1 MSSLKFD
8 SARLW
13 GISETEILETWS
25 GGIVAN
31 KQSKK
36 PGYKVTSIQ
45 QCGNNRGGD
54 MKLNYESWC
63 DACGA
68 LWTAVRN
75 CCCGEEVTIIT
86 RSWQSSQDHGN
97 HQTTITIITRPWQSS
112 EDHWIA
118 IIWTFSVWRLSMSF
132 ASREEEKDMIHTH
145 IQISQE
151 EWRILFT
158 ISVFPLKSVFPP
170 IVLDDLTP

>member
-25 GGIVAN
+25 GGTVAN

-97 HQTTITIITRPWQSS
+97 HHKIMAIIRRLSPSSQDHGNHQKIIGLQSS
-112 EDHWIA
+112 GHLVCDDYLCHLLLGRRRK
-118 IIWTFSVWRLSMSF
+118 IWY
-132 ASREEEKDMIHTH
+132 TH
-145 IQISQE
+145 IFKFLRRNGGYYLQY
-151 EWRILFT
+151 LY
-158 ISVFPLKSVFPP
+158 FPSYLYFPP
-170 IVLDDLTP
+170 